1 MNRPCQ
7 TPDTKRIQ
15 PYNTTPPVLFHPAEV
30 IITPIRFSV
39 GGKHNDLEDVGK
51 DVYHHTFFEMLGNW
65 SFGDYFKAD
74 AIEWA
79 WDLLTRVYKIDP
91 ERLYVTYFA
100 GNDQVE
106 CDTEARDIWLKYLP
120 ASRVLPFDAKDNFWE
135 MGDVGPCGPCSE
147 IHYDRIG
154 GRDAASLV
162 NMDDPD
168 VLEIWNLVFIQ
179 YNRKPD
185 GNLEKLPDCH
195 VDTGCGFER
204 LASVLQGY
212 RSNYDT
218 DIFAPIFAAIAKL
231 AEVRPYEGKVDAEDK
246 DNIDMGYRVVADHIR
261 TLTFAIADG
270 AVPSNDGRGYVLRRV
285 LRRAV
290 RYSQDVLKMPKGSFS
305 SLVSVVVSVMHGAFP
320 EIKAKEK
327 YIIEILMEE
336 EATFQRT
343 LKRGIEFFG
352 KSIQKLLTEGQ
363 KTVDGPLAF
372 KMYESMGFPLDLTEL
387 MAEEHGLNVDR
398 DGYAACMQ
406 QHVEVS
412 KKRKPKAVA
421 AFKPFEAKQTS
432 ALEQKS
438 IPATIH
444 TVYQQADVTT
454 KLLAIYDPRTETF
467 VDQASPSQPYGFVLE
482 TSSMY
487 YESGGQV
494 ADEGAVYLEG
504 DESNA
509 LAVQDVQHAKGY
521 IIHLGQ
527 ASENCSLQVGAT
539 VVCAVDYGRRM
550 KIARNH
556 TGTHLLNW
564 ALRKVIGGQVDQAGS
579 INTDEYLRF
588 DFSAKKGLSD
598 AQVEQVEELLMKK
611 IEAAEAVD
619 SKPVPLEE
627 TKKIASL
634 RAVFGETYPD
644 PVRVVAVGAKVDDIL
659 ADPKAPKWENVSI
672 ELCGGT
678 HVSNSS
684 SLRKMVI
691 ISEEAKGK
699 GVRRIVAYT
708 DEKALEAARKG
719 EEYFKMIE
727 DCKEVKVL
735 SEEIKNALIPSSLK
749 KTLLALLLKKKMS
762 LVEEEKK
769 ELARQAEECA
779 ATLKKSDRPASVL
792 AIRNT
797 SVNASKLAKAV
808 QKKVP
813 KVSICI
819 ICLTTCKSIPVSL
832 PLHDD

>member
-1 MNRPCQ
+1 M
-7 TPDTKRIQ
+7 
-15 PYNTTPPVLFHPAEV
+15 
-30 IITPIRFSV
+30 
-39 GGKHNDLEDVGK
+39 
-51 DVYHHTFFEMLGNW
+51 YHHTFFEMLGNW
-65 SFGDYFKAD
+65 SFGDYFKAE

-79 WDLLTRVYKIDP
+79 WELLTQVYKIDK

-106 CDTEARDIWLKYLP
+106 CDTEARDLWLKLLP

-135 MGDVGPCGPCSE
+135 MGEVGPCGPCSE

-185 GNLEKLPDCH
+185 GSLEKLPDCH
-195 VDTGCGFER
+195 VDTGMGFER
-204 LASVLQGY
+204 VASVLQGY

-218 DIFAPIFAAIAKL
+218 DVFQPIFEAISKL
-231 AEVRPYEGKVDAEDK
+231 ASVRSYEGKVDAEDE

-305 SLVSVVVSVMHGAFP
+305 SLVSVVVTTMHSAFP
-320 EIKAKEK
+320 EIRAKEK

-343 LKRGIEFFG
+343 LKRGIEFFS
-352 KSIQKLLTEGQ
+352 KSIQKLVAEG
-363 KTVDGPLAF
+363 KTTVDGPLAF
-372 KMYESMGFPLDLTEL
+372 KMYESMGFPLDLTQL
-387 MAEEHGLNVDR
+387 MAEEHALTVDC
-398 DGYAACMQ
+398 DGYEACMK

-421 AFKPFEAKQTS
+421 AFKPFEAKETS
-432 ALEQKS
+432 ALEDKS
-438 IPATIH
+438 IPKTIH
-444 TVYQQADVTT
+444 TVYEQADVTT
-454 KLLAIYDPRTETF
+454 TVLAIFDPKSESF
-467 VDQASPSQPYGFVLE
+467 VEEASPQKAYGFILE

-487 YESGGQV
+487 FESGGQI
-494 ADEGAVYLEG
+494 ADHGSVYAQA

-509 LAVQDVQHAKGY
+509 LHVQDVQNAKGY
-521 IIHLGQ
+521 IVHLGET
-527 ASENCSLQVGAT
+527 SETCSLRVGSQ
-539 VVCAVDYGRRM
+539 VVCAVDYNRRM

-564 ALRKVIGGQVDQAGS
+564 ALRKVVGEQVDQAGS

-598 AQVEQVEELLMKK
+598 LQVAQVEECVQKK
-611 IEAAEAVD
+611 IEAAEIVD
-619 SKPVPLEE
+619 SKVVPLEE
-627 TKKIASL
+627 TKKIAAL

-644 PVRVVAVGAKVDDIL
+644 PVRVVAVGAKVEDIL
-659 ADPKAPKWENVSI
+659 ASPNAPKWGDYSV

-678 HVSNSS
+678 HVGNSS

-699 GVRRIVAYT
+699 GIRRIVAYT
-708 DEKALEAARKG
+708 DEKALEASRAA

-727 DCKEVKVL
+727 DCKDVKVL
-735 SEEIKNALIPSSLK
+735 SEEIKNALIPTTVK
-749 KTLLALLLKKKMS
+749 KNLLALLLKKKMS

-769 ELARQAEECA
+769 ELLRQSEQIVAK
-779 ATLKKSDRPASVL
+779 LKDSSKPASVIAL
-792 AIRNT
+792 KDT
-797 SVNASKLAKAV
+797 TVNASKLVKNV
-808 QKKVP
+808 QKKLP
-813 KVSICI
+813 KTSICV
-819 ICLTTCKSIPVSL
+819 ICLTSCKCFNHLSS
-832 PLHDD
+832 